1 MKYTLNEKIII
12 NRPIE
17 ECFSY
22 LKDFS
27 TIEQW
32 DPGVYRSSKLTPGN
46 PKIGTEYEVLLKLP
60 ANKLAAMRYTQV
72 AIDEPNQLMLKG
84 EGDNFTAFDTLTF
97 SAIGDTQTCIDYCA
111 ELDLTWLQRP
121 FSWMFKPLLNRL
133 GKKAVNGLQHALN
146 NPSSPPD
153 RQLKNDLCDKLIV
166 PATLSFGKRGYLSMS
181 RKSHGNRMDGKVVA
195 ITGPTAGIGLDAAC
209 ELARLGATVI
219 LIGRDASKLQDAARQ
234 IEDFSGCDP
243 GALRVIEA
251 DLSSLQA
258 TAEGAHKI
266 LETQPRIDV
275 LINNAGALFPSR
287 EDTAEGF
294 ERALAV
300 NFLAP
305 VLLSKLLQGHLNEAS
320 RIINVVSGGLYFQG
334 LKLDDMQFLKEPFD
348 GSKAYARAKR
358 ALVYM
363 SQESTAKTCY
373 FTMHPGWAATPG
385 VAKSLPAFDR
395 KLKTFMRDSRMGA
408 DTMIWLATAPE
419 LKDYQEPQLWFDRH
433 PHTYDVL
440 PNTKASAS
448 ERQQLER
455 WTEETLSRFEINV
468 TSEPV

>member
-1 MKYTLNEKIII
+1 MKYTLHEKIII

-32 DPGVYRSSKLTPGN
+32 DPGVYRSSKLTPGS
-46 PKIGTEYEVLLKLP
+46 PQVGAEYEVILKLP
-60 ANKLAAMRYTQV
+60 ANKLSAMRYTQV
-72 AIDEPNQLMLKG
+72 AIDEPNQLILQG
-84 EGDNFTAFDTLTF
+84 QGDNFTAFDTLSF
-97 SAIGDTQTCIDYCA
+97 SAIDDAKTCIDYRA
-111 ELDLTWLQRP
+111 ELDLEWLQPP
-121 FSWMFKPLLNRL
+121 FAWMFKPLLNRL
-133 GKKAVNGLQHALN
+133 GKKAVSGLEQALT
-146 NPSSPPD
+146 NPSSPAD
-153 RQLKNDLCDKLIV
+153 RRLKNDLCDKLIV
-166 PATLSFGKRGYLSMS
+166 PATLSFGKRGYLSMP
-181 RKSHGNRMDGKVVA
+181 RKSHSNRMDGKVVA

-209 ELARLGATVI
+209 ELARLGATLI
-219 LIGRDASKLQDAARQ
+219 LIGRDTSKLQKAAKQ

-243 GALRVIEA
+243 HALRVIEA
-251 DLSSLQA
+251 DISSLQA
-258 TAEGAHKI
+258 TAAGARKI
-266 LETQPRIDV
+266 VETQPRIDV
-275 LINNAGALFPSR
+275 LINNAGALFSSR
-287 EDTAEGF
+287 EDTEEGF

-305 VLLSKLLQGHLNEAS
+305 VLLSKLLQGHLNDAS

-334 LKLDDMQFLKEPFD
+334 LKLNDMQFLKEAYD

-363 SQESTAKTCY
+363 SQESTAKTNY
-373 FTMHPGWAATPG
+373 YTMHPGWAATPG

-395 KLKTFMRDSRMGA
+395 KLKNFMRDGRMGA

-433 PHTYDVL
+433 PHAYDVL

-455 WTEETLSRFEINV
+455 WTQQTLSPFEASV
-468 TSEPV
+468 TSESI